1 MNTSPKLFQSSLR
14 MRKNIFAVHPGK
26 NSCSC
31 WYMNFLE
38 FLRWDTNIV
47 KLVLVNSFFRIIL
60 TKLLSSFDQ
69 IKLWSKKTRQE
80 YWQTLPGRD
89 ESNKPN
95 FWLRAEG
102 KTGGAR
108 LQCAAHHRHNQD
120 SSHQEAEPTGRGFPW
135 QQEEILRAGLQQC
148 RGGGSARPPGQQ
160 HQDWAVLVSTPT
172 WGAGRH

>member
-95 FWLRAEG
+95 FWLRAA
-102 KTGGAR
+102 GAIGESR
-108 LQCAAHHRHNQD
+108 LQCAAHHWH
-120 SSHQEAEPTGRGFPW
+120 
-135 QQEEILRAGLQQC
+135 
-148 RGGGSARPPGQQ
+148 
-160 HQDWAVLVSTPT
+160 HQDGSLQETEPAEEHLNQSRSSGQMTPSPIIIKLFQYSTSHLKLPSP
-172 WGAGRH
+172 WYDIHN